1 MSPHVDS
8 SQFLAQWSNP
18 GDILSLLMI
27 IGGEVIQRALAQV
40 GGGILTPVTFSF
52 GWVAYAFNS
61 LTFVVGGGNIMP
73 SADHETLLINGK
85 QGYVRENRSWILGRA
100 VRDFDHW
107 MPKTVDEVL
116 QQMLTDAEQYDR
128 EAARKSGGEDPF
140 KNYKRERAGLC
151 ISIFKTSD
159 AVLKVP
165 GVPSN
170 DWVYYSGIFV
180 ALLQLGV
187 AAIPVALS
195 GQWSVILITASGTLL
210 AFASGAL
217 PQWGAEKWKCR
228 RREKTVTLTEG
239 NGAQHA
245 IVIIGQSGALDLED
259 LATGSGER
267 SMVLSTRACLV
278 TLLVLWIMLLISVSG
293 LEESRWFVI
302 LVGSIGMVHNVV
314 VAGAPRRPEA
324 FGLHLEFVKVIG
336 NVKAMKALMALEET
350 YPRVG
355 ASLVPIFFPG
365 KLRKDEETFWNEQE
379 KKNA

>member
-1 MSPHVDS
+1 MYSS

-18 GDILSLLMI
+18 SDILSLLMI

-40 GGGILTPVTFSF
+40 GGGTLTPVTFSF

-61 LTFVVGGGNIMP
+61 LMFVVGGGNIMP
-73 SADHETLLINGK
+73 TADHDALLINGK
-85 QGYVRENRSWILGRA
+85 QGYVRQNRSWIIGRV
-100 VRDFDHW
+100 VRDFEHW
-107 MPKTVDEVL
+107 MPKKVDEVL
-116 QQMLTDAEQYDR
+116 QKMLEDAEQYDR

-140 KNYKRERAGLC
+140 KNFKREKAGLC
-151 ISIFKTSD
+151 ISVFKTRP
-159 AVLKVP
+159 AEVKVP
-165 GVPSN
+165 GVPSG
-170 DWVYYSGIFV
+170 DWVYYSGIPV

-187 AAIPVALS
+187 AAIPAALF
-195 GQWSVILITASGTLL
+195 GQWSIILITASGTLL

-245 IVIIGQSGALDLED
+245 IVIVGQSGALDLED

-267 SMVLSTRACLV
+267 SMVVITRVCLV
-278 TLLVLWIMLLISVSG
+278 GLLVLWIMLLISVSG
-293 LEESRWFVI
+293 LQEYRWFVI

-324 FGLHLEFVKVIG
+324 FGLHLEFVEVFG
-336 NVKAMKALMALEET
+336 NVKAMKALMAFEEK

-355 ASLVPIFFPG
+355 ASLVPVFFPG
-365 KLRKDEETFWNEQE
+365 KLRKDEEAFWNEQE
-379 KKNA
+379 QKAT